1 MPQGGF
7 LMTARER
14 FTKTMAFEKTD
25 RLPLIEWAAWWNET
39 IDRWRNEGLPE
50 HLKTEAD
57 IMEYFGLDIHKSF
70 WIPTLGATF
79 PWPKTHGA
87 GSFTDLT
94 PEGYKEFKQHILPKE
109 AVQWFADDIK
119 KWAVKQQQSDTIIW
133 LMLDGYFWFPRKI
146 MGIEPHLYAFY
157 DQPEVMHMINEDL
170 YNFHVRVLD
179 EFLELCTPD
188 FIAFAEDMSYNNGP
202 MISRPVFDEFITPY
216 YKRLMAKINS
226 HNIPVI
232 VDSDGDITELVP
244 WFKNFGASGFLPL
257 ERQAGVDIKLLREQ
271 HPDLRIVG
279 GFDKTVMHLGEAA
292 MRQEFE
298 RLLPVMKQGGY
309 IPSVDHQTPP
319 GVSLEDYKL
328 YVSLLKEYCA
338 KI

>member
-1 MPQGGF
+1 
-7 LMTARER
+7 
-14 FTKTMAFEKTD
+14 
-25 RLPLIEWAAWWNET
+25 
-39 IDRWRNEGLPE
+39 
-50 HLKTEAD
+50 
-57 IMEYFGLDIHKSF
+57 
-70 WIPTLGATF
+70 
-79 PWPKTHGA
+79 
-87 GSFTDLT
+87 
-94 PEGYKEFKQHILPKE
+94 
-109 AVQWFADDIK
+109 
-119 KWAVKQQQSDTIIW
+119 
-133 LMLDGYFWFPRKI
+133 
-146 MGIEPHLYAFY
+146 
-157 DQPEVMHMINEDL
+157 
-170 YNFHVRVLD
+170 VLD

-244 WFKNFGASGFLPL
+244 WFKNFGVSGFLPL

-309 IPSVDHQTPP
+309 IPSLDHQTPP